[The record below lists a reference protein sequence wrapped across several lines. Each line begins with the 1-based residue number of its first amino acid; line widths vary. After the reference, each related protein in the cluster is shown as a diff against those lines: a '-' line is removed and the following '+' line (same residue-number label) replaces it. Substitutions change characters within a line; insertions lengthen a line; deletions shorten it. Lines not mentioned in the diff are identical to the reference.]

1 LSFLAV
7 DMAEQPPLSDRE
19 RADLVAY
26 LDGELK
32 GDAARTIEGRIA
44 HEPAVRE
51 EAEALRRAWDMLDFL
66 PLPEPSVQ
74 FTHRTLEKVVPIT
87 APVVPLVRPRRWV
100 WTAVAAGWAA
110 AVAVALVGGY
120 EATRRVAPPEPGDQD
135 LVRDLR
141 VIENKRL
148 YEAADDLDFVRELD
162 APDLFGDDAVG
173 T

>member
-1 LSFLAV
+1 
-7 DMAEQPPLSDRE
+7 MADPSHLNERDRAE
-19 RADLVAY
+19 LVAY

-32 GDAARTIEGRIA
+32 GEAARKMENRVA
-44 HEPAVRE
+44 HEPAVR
-51 EAEALRRAWDMLDFL
+51 AEADAFRRAWDMLDFL

-74 FTHRTLEKVVPIT
+74 FTHRTLDRVVPVT
-87 APVVPLVRPRRWV
+87 APAIPAVRSWRPRLAIAL
-100 WTAVAAGWAA
+100 TASWAA
-110 AVAVALVGGY
+110 AVGVALTVGY
-120 EATRRVAPPEPGDQD
+120 EMTRRAGPREPGDQD

-162 APDLFGDDAVG
+162 VPELFGDDGVG

>member
-1 LSFLAV
+1 
-7 DMAEQPPLSDRE
+7 MPEQPSLSDRE

-32 GDAARTIEGRIA
+32 GEAARTIENRIA

-51 EAEALRRAWDMLDFL
+51 EAEALRRAWEMLDFL
-66 PLPEPSVQ
+66 PLPEPSDR
-74 FTHRTLEKVVPIT
+74 FTHRTLGKVAPIT
-87 APVVPLVRPRRWV
+87 APAAPPARRPRWV
-100 WTAVAAGWAA
+100 ASAFAAGWAA
-110 AVAVALVGGY
+110 AIAVALVVGY

>member
-1 LSFLAV
+1 
-7 DMAEQPPLSDRE
+7 MAEPSKMNERE
-19 RADLVAY
+19 RAELVAY

-32 GDAARTIEGRIA
+32 GDAARKMESRIA

-51 EAEALRRAWDMLDFL
+51 EADSLRRAWDMLDFL
-66 PLPEPSVQ
+66 PQPEPSLQ

-87 APVVPLVRPRRWV
+87 QPAEPATPIRR
-100 WTAVAAGWAA
+100 TQFAIALTAGWAA
-110 AVAVALVGGY
+110 AVGVALTVGY
-120 EATRRVAPPEPGDQD
+120 EVTRRAVPYEPGDQD

-162 APDLFGDDAVG
+162 APELFGEDAVG